1 MGKPGKVAGGITE
14 QEWENK
20 KAKSRGKIVH
30 LIPGHEKAPA
40 GHKKPLRKTMNPE
53 QKKKRTK
60 RESSVRGSEPK
71 GENIMD
77 ECERSVGKLTRF
89 LDQIAGIAIITAML
103 LVVIN
108 IALRIIPGANPILG
122 TYEYV
127 GFLAAI
133 IAGLAIAHCAFQNCH
148 IAVGFIMDKVSP
160 GIRAAAD
167 IFIHLISVI
176 FLAFTSYEI
185 AVYGRTVVQTGMV
198 SPTTKTPVY
207 PFIYL
212 LALGV
217 AILGVVL
224 LTRTVKAAALLF
236 SRPAAISFRD
246 KTKLLE
252 LNRIAQRVKAND

>member
-1 MGKPGKVAGGITE
+1 MGKPGESARMITE
-14 QEWENK
+14 PKREKK
-20 KAKSRGKIVH
+20 KAKPPGKIVD
-30 LIPGHEKAPA
+30 LVPDREKVPA
-40 GHKKPLRKTMNPE
+40 GHKKPLQKTMGPR
-53 QKKKRTK
+53 QKKKETRLAGI
-60 RESSVRGSEPK
+60 EGQPGPEE
-71 GENIMD
+71 ENIML
-77 ECERSVGKLTRF
+77 ECEKSIGKLTRF
-89 LDQIAGIAIITAML
+89 LDQIAGMAIIITML

-236 SRPAAISFRD
+236 SRPAATSFRD